1 MYSRYNNRP
10 ERPIKVPENYSGY
23 AFSERREPQNDIPHR
38 IDVAK
43 PTPAPAKET
52 PSDIA
57 MPPPPRTLLLPP
69 AKASESK
76 VSTPLEKVAETASTP
91 LFEGVPEKRGT
102 KTFPF
107 GHGIGFE
114 EMLLIG
120 LIILLHGSEQGSDTV
135 LWLALLLFMG

>member
-23 AFSERREPQNDIPHR
+23 AFSERREPQNDITHR

-52 PSDIA
+52 PSDVA

-69 AKASESK
+69 AKVAEGK
-76 VSTPLEKVAETASTP
+76 VSTPPEKAAETVSMP
-91 LFEGVPEKRGT
+91 LFEGVLGRGI

-120 LIILLHGSEQGSDTV
+120 LIILLHGSEQGSDMV